1 MPSWPRSWA
10 NFSLSSLYSHR
21 SAWANFIFW
30 ANLTSF
36 SLQYDDAELHAGGQA
51 VARVFIY
58 YRARPAPSLPHSHI
72 F

>member
-1 MPSWPRSWA
+1 MPGQT
-10 NFSLSSLYSHR
+10 
-21 SAWANFIFW
+21 FIFW
-30 ANLTSF
+30 VNLTYF

-58 YRARPAPSLPHSHI
+58 YRARPAPSLPYSPI